1 MGAEGMDEQG
11 IRRLQ
16 RFGPQRERKGPTP
29 EEKFLGPL
37 ESAVMDRL
45 WKRGEATVREVVDD
59 LGRTRS
65 LAYTTVMTIMTRLHA
80 KGLLERA
87 RNGKTYV
94 YRPAFTREEH
104 RERLSR
110 ELVRGLVDEFGEVA
124 LAQFAAEL
132 EGVDAGHRAALRR
145 IATRPKEGPRAP
157 R

>member
-1 MGAEGMDEQG
+1 MERPRGSAGSAGSDPPPML
-11 IRRLQ
+11 RRL
-16 RFGPQRERKGPTP
+16 RRMGV

-37 ESAVMDRL
+37 EAVVMERL
-45 WKRGEATVREVVDD
+45 WKRGSATVRDVVED

-65 LAYTTVMTIMTRLHA
+65 LAYTTVMTIMTRLHT
-80 KGLLERA
+80 KGLLERD
-87 RNGKTYV
+87 RDGKTYV

-110 ELVRGLVDEFGEVA
+110 DLVRGLVDEFGELA

-132 EGVDAGHRAALRR
+132 DGVDAAHRVALRR
-145 IATRPKEGPRAP
+145 VAKGEPHAP

>member
-1 MGAEGMDEQG
+1 MADQS
-11 IRRLQ
+11 IRRL
-16 RFGPQRERKGPTP
+16 RRLGDDRD
-29 EEKFLGPL
+29 EKFLGPL
-37 ESAVMDRL
+37 EAAVMDRL
-45 WKRGEATVREVVDD
+45 WKRGRATVREVVDD

-87 RNGKTYV
+87 RDGKTYV
-94 YRPAFTREEH
+94 YRPAFSRDEH

-110 ELVRGLVDEFGEVA
+110 ELVRGLVSEFGDVA

-132 EGVDAGHRAALRR
+132 DGVDDDHRAALRR
-145 IATRPKEGPRAP
+145 IAAKEGPRAP

>member
-1 MGAEGMDEQG
+1 MGDQEV
-11 IRRLQ
+11 RRLR
-16 RFGPQRERKGPTP
+16 RFGQP

-45 WKRGEATVREVVDD
+45 WKRGEATVREIVDD
-59 LGRTRS
+59 LARTRS
-65 LAYTTVMTIMTRLHA
+65 LAYTTIMTIMTRLHT
-80 KGLLERA
+80 KGLLERS

-110 ELVRGLVDEFGEVA
+110 ELVRGLVDEFGDVA
-124 LAQFAAEL
+124 LTQFAAEL
-132 EGVDAGHRAALRR
+132 EGVDAGHRVALRR
-145 IATRPKEGPRAP
+145 IATRPKDTHAP